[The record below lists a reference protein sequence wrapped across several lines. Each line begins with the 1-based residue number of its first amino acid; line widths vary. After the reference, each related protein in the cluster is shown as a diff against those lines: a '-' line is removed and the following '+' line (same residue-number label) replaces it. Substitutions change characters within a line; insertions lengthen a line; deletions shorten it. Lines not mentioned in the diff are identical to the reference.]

1 MKRYLISI
9 LLYLYHIIILAN
21 GIEFNGQL
29 SQDARKWADSVYLTL
44 DLELRV
50 AQVLMVRMTDERM
63 ARQLGKDI
71 PPPGF
76 LIGEPWL
83 VKKQPSQP
91 NFALATFNVADIRSG
106 FEWEGLP
113 LAFPDEKTLSVML
126 PGHQQNMLEW
136 LVPQLT
142 VGTGALY
149 LTSNNYRHF
158 WMPEAS
164 KVPSSGAAGFC
175 VWLPSQ
181 IPGQMIDSS
190 MIINAHYIPS
200 QINRLLP
207 SRLPRINVQSDSTQ
221 LGARISVATEERL
234 PVTGLSVEQ
243 ILTDGW
249 LMVTDNY
256 TEDYARL
263 VNAFKDRWLKEEVLE
278 SACKAVLAF
287 KYIASHQNFEEWT
300 AKSSKEVMLQF
311 RAGYENA
318 VSVFQPPYK
327 DLLPLDNLDLN
338 VGYYNLGAL
347 HINSFKRYADN
358 YIQTPLTDLAP
369 DAYDLIFLMADPS
382 FYWGMEFLE
391 GLQSLRERYINAGI
405 VLVWAGNPSYLP
417 FKSWPS
423 ELDAMVAVPAN
434 IPFAWQSMA
443 QVVFSGIGTTKRP
456 MEAVFGN
463 YLSVYQKTY
472 ESTRLKYGIP
482 EEVGLNMDTLYLI
495 GDVLS
500 DAIKNQATP
509 GAQLLIARNGVV
521 VLNQSYGWHTYKK
534 DRFVNESDVYDLAS
548 LTKMVATLPLAL
560 KTYDEAKWR
569 LGDQLGSF
577 LPEADTTDKR
587 DITLRELLL
596 HESGMPSFIPFH
608 TEAIDKSKLDGSLY
622 SRRKSSTHPTRV
634 DERLFMNRTASY
646 REDVFQP
653 MADLQFSVPVARDWY
668 LNHNYLDSMYYRILN
683 IKRHKRGYVYSD
695 LNFLLLQQIQERLT
709 GQPLDSAVT
718 RYFYKPLGARS
729 LMFNPWR
736 LSQTEHIVPTENDPA
751 FRRQLLKGYVHDQ
764 TAAMMGGVAGHAGLF
779 GNANDLAKLMQM
791 FLNGG
796 EYGGHRF
803 LNAETV
809 YFFTSQQHPGNRRGL
824 GFDKAELDPGKDS
837 PVSRMASELSFG
849 HTGFTGTIVW
859 VDPAYDLIYIFLS
872 NRIHPDQYNR
882 KLIISNVRTKIQEII
897 YRSIENRDQ

>member
-1 MKRYLISI
+1 MKCYLISI
-9 LLYLYHIIILAN
+9 LLYLYHINILAS
-21 GIEFNGQL
+21 GIEFNGEL
-29 SQDARKWADSVYLTL
+29 SQDARQWADSVYSTL

-50 AQVLMVRMTDERM
+50 AQVLMVRMTDERT

-76 LIGEPWL
+76 RIGEPWL
-83 VKKQPSQP
+83 IKKQSSQS

-106 FEWEGLP
+106 FEWEGMP
-113 LAFPDEKTLSVML
+113 LAFPDEKTLNVMA

-136 LVPQLT
+136 LVPQLSR
-142 VGTGALY
+142 GGGSMY
-149 LTSNNYRHF
+149 LTSNCYRHF

-164 KVPSSGAAGFC
+164 KISSSGPYGFSI
-175 VWLPSQ
+175 WMPSQ
-181 IPGQMIDSS
+181 KPGHMVDQS
-190 MIINAHYIPS
+190 MIINAHPIPE
-200 QINRLLP
+200 QLNRLLP
-207 SRLPRINVQSDSTQ
+207 SRLPRINVLSDATQ
-221 LGARISVATEERL
+221 LGARISVTSEERL
-234 PVTGLSVEQ
+234 PVTGSSVEQ
-243 ILTDGW
+243 ILMDGW
-249 LMVTDNY
+249 LMVTD
-256 TEDYARL
+256 DYASDYKRL
-263 VNAFKDRWLKEEVLE
+263 INAFKDRWLKEELLE

-287 KYIASHQNFEEWT
+287 KYMASHRNFQDWHV
-300 AKSSKEVMLQF
+300 KSNKDGRLEF
-311 RAGYENA
+311 RGAYESA
-318 VSVFQPPYK
+318 VSVFQPSSK
-327 DLLPLDNLDLN
+327 DLLPLSNLDLN

-347 HINSFKRYADN
+347 HVNSFKRYADY

-369 DAYDLIFLMADPS
+369 EAYDLIFLMADPS
-382 FYWGMEFLE
+382 FYWGMEFQE
-391 GLQSLRERYINAGI
+391 GLQSLRNRYTNAGI
-405 VLVWAGNPSYLP
+405 VLIWAGNPSLLP
-417 FKSWPS
+417 FKSWPN

-463 YLSVYQKTY
+463 YLSVYQKSY

-482 EEVGLNMDTLYLI
+482 EEAGLNVDTLYLI
-495 GDVLS
+495 GDVIS
-500 DAIKNQATP
+500 EAIKTQATP
-509 GAQLLIARNGVV
+509 GAQLLIARKGVV

-534 DRFVNESDVYDLAS
+534 DRFVVESDVYDLAS
-548 LTKMVATLPLAL
+548 LTKILATLPLAL

-569 LGDQLGSF
+569 LGDRLGDF
-577 LPEADTTDKR
+577 LPETDTTDKR
-587 DITLRELLL
+587 DITLRDLLL
-596 HESGMPSFIPFH
+596 HESGLPSFIPFH
-608 TEAIDKSKLDGSLY
+608 TETIDQSKLDGSLY
-622 SRRKSSTHPTRV
+622 SRRKSSTHPIRV
-634 DERLFMNRTASY
+634 DERLFMNRTASF

-668 LNHNYLDSMYYRILN
+668 LNHNYLDSMYFKILSV
-683 IKRHKRGYVYSD
+683 KRHNRGYVYSD
-695 LNFLLLQQIQERLT
+695 LNFLLLQRIQERLT
-709 GQPLDSAVT
+709 GQPLDSAAT
-718 RYFYKPLGARS
+718 RLFYSPLGARS

-736 LSQTEHIVPTENDPA
+736 LGRTEHIVPTENDPV

-796 EYGGHRF
+796 EYGGYRF

-824 GFDKAELDPGKDS
+824 GFDKAELDPEKDS

-849 HTGFTGTIVW
+849 HSGFTGTIVW

-872 NRIHPDQYNR
+872 NRVHPDQYNR

-897 YRSIENRDQ
+897 YRSIEISDQ